1 MGASMALTRARTI
14 QKLNIKKSNSV
25 KINGGQF
32 LLHFQETTF
41 GVIMS
46 REGHENGKCNDSA
59 INKKENQKLE
69 RTL

>member
-1 MGASMALTRARTI
+1 MMSADR
-14 QKLNIKKSNSV
+14 
-25 KINGGQF
+25 F
-32 LLHFQETTF
+32 PLHFQETTF

-69 RTL
+69 MTL